1 MRYRNGILIFPSDG
15 INRIRFTGQGQKP
28 NLSRIRPAPRRRICL
43 CWGYCSQ
50 SREECQEGKIRRG
63 NCNRAYRNR
72 CTSWLPLWGSWLP
85 RKGQTERASMADFC
99 CHYLTVAPSQSACSA
114 DSSPKGRAKGR
125 CRICPPNYILAKNQ
139 NKKRCRKPAAHFICH
154 RNQTARSTLLE
165 RRHLVQAYTWQGVPF
180 TTAFTRL
187 TLGFHSRLERLWEWE
202 TLIPKVTPLP
212 QKSHFAIHCTSH
224 PN

>member
-1 MRYRNGILIFPSDG
+1 
-15 INRIRFTGQGQKP
+15 
-28 NLSRIRPAPRRRICL
+28 
-43 CWGYCSQ
+43 
-50 SREECQEGKIRRG
+50 
-63 NCNRAYRNR
+63 
-72 CTSWLPLWGSWLP
+72 
-85 RKGQTERASMADFC
+85 MADFC

-165 RRHLVQAYTWQGVPF
+165 RRHLVQAYSWQGVPF

-202 TLIPKVTPLP
+202 TLIPKVTPVP

-224 PN
+224 PNDYSANVALSQALRYDTRLSSKMQALFLIFLSFFKNGLIFP